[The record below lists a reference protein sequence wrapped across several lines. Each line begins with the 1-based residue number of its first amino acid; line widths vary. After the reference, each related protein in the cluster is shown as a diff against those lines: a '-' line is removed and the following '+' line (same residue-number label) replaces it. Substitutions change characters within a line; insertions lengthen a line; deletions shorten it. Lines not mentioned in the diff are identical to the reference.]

1 MSKKY
6 PHVYL
11 DIMIGSEAGGRI
23 VFELFSDLTPRTA
36 ENFKG
41 LCTGEYGTTT
51 IDGRTC
57 KLSYQGSQFHRIVDG
72 FIVQGGDIV
81 SGDGTGVIQ
90 PLFFTNNRLFICL
103 LATEKK

>member
-41 LCTGEYGTTT
+41 LCTMALLLLTGACASLVT
-51 IDGRTC
+51 RA
-57 KLSYQGSQFHRIVDG
+57 LS
-72 FIVQGGDIV
+72 
-81 SGDGTGVIQ
+81 
-90 PLFFTNNRLFICL
+90 FTAL
-103 LATEKK
+103 LMASLCRVVTLL

>member
-36 ENFKG
+36 ENFKS
-41 LCTGEYGTTT
+41 LCTVEYGTTT
-51 IDGRTC
+51 IDRCTC
-57 KLSYQGSQFHRIVDG
+57 KLSYQGSQFHGIVDG
-72 FIVQGGDIV
+72 FIVQSGDIV
-81 SGDGTGVIQ
+81 IGDGTA
-90 PLFFTNNRLFICL
+90 L
-103 LATEKK
+103 